1 MRSYFLET
9 VFTENTKTGMNTNIR
24 PLTTST
30 QQTALMATSLKQKFR
45 WRFIMDTCITYVCT
59 MFMAPNGFHLELRDA
74 TIWLFWFNPFMH
86 NVVKWP
92 NIL

>member
-9 VFTENTKTGMNTNIR
+9 VFTENTKTGINTNIR

-45 WRFIMDTCITYVCT
+45 
-59 MFMAPNGFHLELRDA
+59 
-74 TIWLFWFNPFMH
+74 
-86 NVVKWP
+86 
-92 NIL
+92 